1 MAFTAQYNA
10 LKEQLD
16 SLPKAGDVLPEA
28 EDKILRPGD
37 KLSAPYLTAPLED
50 HGIPIQDLEFSDII
64 NQM

>member
-16 SLPKAGDVLPEA
+16 SLPKAGDVLPE
-28 EDKILRPGD
+28 

-50 HGIPIQDLEFSDII
+50 HGIPTQYLELSDII